1 MKLKKL
7 LAFGLALVMCLAM
20 AACGTNPDEKT
31 DAKPVSITVTENWD
45 FSVGFYPVITP
56 MVSSTYGA
64 GFWSRNFY
72 NTLVSYDDN
81 GKIQGEL
88 AETWE
93 ISDDGKTYTF
103 HLRDGVKFSDGTP
116 LTSEAVKMTLEAV
129 VTNLGPQNGAF
140 GKLTTLFDKLE
151 TPDEKTFVMTLKTPY
166 YAALDNLTMALP
178 LQREVKPA
186 LLNACAMRWKQLQQ
200 ENAPLR
206 IYLNGKLQSAS
217 ENIYDSFI
225 LREVDEQA
233 DEFSEANLIGN
244 VLGKNQLGI
253 GDAWI
258 ALRMEKFIK
267 EGMFTIVTTP
277 SADDLIYHRTL
288 RKCP

>member
-1 MKLKKL
+1 M
-7 LAFGLALVMCLAM
+7 
-20 AACGTNPDEKT
+20 
-31 DAKPVSITVTENWD
+31 
-45 FSVGFYPVITP
+45 
-56 MVSSTYGA
+56 
-64 GFWSRNFY
+64 
-72 NTLVSYDDN
+72 
-81 GKIQGEL
+81 GE
-88 AETWE
+88 
-93 ISDDGKTYTF
+93 Y
-103 HLRDGVKFSDGTP
+103 
-116 LTSEAVKMTLEAV
+116 
-129 VTNLGPQNGAF
+129 
-140 GKLTTLFDKLE
+140 
-151 TPDEKTFVMTLKTPY
+151 
-166 YAALDNLTMALP
+166 LP